1 MLSIKHTEI
10 VAIIDWLMSADES
23 QVEALYQILI
33 NEDLGFI
40 QNLFSSYVYQEF
52 INDIIYDSGE
62 NKEDKENEEH

>member
-33 NEDLGFI
+33 KEDLGFI
-40 QNLFSSYVYQEF
+40 QNLFSSYVYDEF
-52 INDIIYDSGE
+52 INDIIADNGE
-62 NKEDKENEEH
+62 TEEENEEH